1 MLLCCHHQLLIQGKV
16 TLYLGLALKQV
27 WFSAENWETVNTWC
41 LLATSFPYCF
51 LSFSPGDLYP
61 LLKSVWYFIYSY
73 LRSCKWNHI
82 CPPHSLLKL
91 KTCWDNTTILGV
103 LSSNVQ
109 AITLKVSFTF
119 SLFNCNFQLKKLFLC
134 RCILANSHSCNS
146 THTYIF
152 MELIPQAT

>member
-91 KTCWDNTTILGV
+91 KTCWDNTILGV

-146 THTYIF
+146 THSYIF